1 MIIKITSRS
10 QAVDALLRGETL
22 WSATTGEG
30 WELDLTAPGWRS
42 KRAVRRFIGKLQ
54 TFWDKPHEFYVRR

>member
-1 MIIKITSRS
+1 MIIKVPRA

-30 WELDLTAPGWRS
+30 WELDLSCPCWRS
-42 KRAVRRFIGKLQ
+42 KREVRRFLSRLHKYN
-54 TFWDKPHEFYVRR
+54 DKPHEFVVHR